1 MILLICDIVLLII
14 VQNLKKILFINM
26 HNQYFDFLIYSYLLF
41 CLLMLP
47 IVLIFKKNIR
57 TLMCHFVS
65 LAIINLVVFYTFR
78 LSLRS
83 LLFSAFILELL
94 ILLFMYIRVKKK
106 GNYKN
111 ASIRQFSPLHLVF
124 FSWQK
129 HQNFLPT
136 NSNLS
141 VYRGKKQKISIISKG
156 TRPDF

>member
-106 GNYKN
+106 EIIKMLQYGNFHHY
-111 ASIRQFSPLHLVF
+111 I
-124 FSWQK
+124 
-129 HQNFLPT
+129 
-136 NSNLS
+136 
-141 VYRGKKQKISIISKG
+141 
-156 TRPDF
+156 